1 MRAVGAILFVPGVER
16 GFSLSS
22 TMLSPAA
29 RTALPVVRVVLGNTL
44 PIKLLQSQSCLASYL
59 ATRQAERRTGV

>member
-1 MRAVGAILFVPGVER
+1 MRVVGAILFVPGVER
-16 GFSLSS
+16 GFSLSR
-22 TMLSPAA
+22 MLSPAA
-29 RTALPVVRVVLGNTL
+29 WTALPVVTVVLDNTL